1 MGIKPS
7 GDTPIIVPPDNPQNR
22 WGEWEADLR
31 ETGEVA
37 GEASAQTWSLAD
49 SAGQLAQEAW
59 NGLTSVANGVVQV
72 VGKILEGAVQ
82 AGSVVIGGVIEIGSA
97 IIGAAVDGVKTLFGA
112 VASMI
117 GNIFRR
123 DETPA
128 EPLPDIYS
136 PIAADLEEKLQPFL
150 ATVDEALE
158 GSRTAGAAADKAVDD
173 LEALID
179 PDNEDSKL
187 WQAQNAIDRLQNE
200 RDDYQDIA
208 IEANRKATEALQ
220 QYVTRVMFLP
230 DATKVNSIENPHWMV
245 TFENGRRRL
254 TAKPGWAGEW
264 IYHSAVHRSGDF
276 GPVIEGGTVSAASRD
291 FLLDIATS
299 SASLQYTIRPGVPR
313 LTKPPSVSGWV
324 PDRDTWVNIP
334 VSDTA
339 NSFSAGSFTAVTA
352 GAHEIFVRVGWDA
365 TTRSDSYGVRVLR
378 QATPTSAIQPVEEVK
393 QTGIGPLLPGQD
405 GYRTQSIQVSLDL
418 AVGERIYFQAWAG
431 AGGEDQRRMRDS
443 EISVGWVDP
452 PSNTSDIT

>member
-7 GDTPIIVPPDNPQNR
+7 GDTPVIVPPDNPQNR

-37 GEASAQTWSLAD
+37 GGAASQTWSLAD

-59 NGLTSVANGVVQV
+59 NGLTTVANGAVQV
-72 VGKILEGAVQ
+72 VGKILEGALG
-82 AGSVVIGGVIEIGSA
+82 AGSVVIGGIIEIGSS
-97 IIGAAVDGVKTLFGA
+97 IIGAAIDGVKGLFGA

-123 DETPA
+123 DDTPP

-158 GSRTAGAAADKAVDD
+158 GSRTAGTAADKAIDD
-173 LEALID
+173 LAALID

-200 RDDYQDIA
+200 RDEYQDIA

-230 DATKVNSIENPHWMV
+230 DSATVNSVENPHWNV
-245 TFENGRRRL
+245 FFLNGKRRIA
-254 TAKPGWAGEW
+254 AKAGWVGEW

-276 GPVIEGGTVSAASRD
+276 GPVIEGGEVTPSARIFD
-291 FLLDIATS
+291 LDTPTS
-299 SASLQYTIRPGVPR
+299 SATLQYTIRPGVPV
-313 LTKPPSVSGWV
+313 LIFPPSVQRWV
-324 PDRDTWVNIP
+324 PAAKDVWDLLP
-334 VSDTA
+334 VSAPTHLT
-339 NSFSAGSFTAVTA
+339 NGVFTASTTTE
-352 GAHEIFVRVGWDA
+352 HEILFRVGWDS
-365 TTRSDSYGVRVLR
+365 TTRGDSYAIRIQRRANLT
-378 QATPTSAIQPVEEVK
+378 ATPTTVEEIFQV
-393 QTGIGPLLPGQD
+393 GIGPLLPGQD
-405 GYRTQSIQVSLDL
+405 GYRTQTITLTLSLNEGEVIDFWVKGGAGGSNERRVRDSKIQVSWVNP
-418 AVGERIYFQAWAG
+418 AGE
-431 AGGEDQRRMRDS
+431 
-443 EISVGWVDP
+443 
-452 PSNTSDIT
+452 SDIT